1 MTQTGMTDPDTLIL
15 ASKSASRR
23 AMLDA
28 AGVPHRAI
36 PAQVDE
42 RAIEASLDGSP
53 PAEIARVLAREKA
66 LAVSVLHPGHWVL
79 GSDSL
84 VVCEG
89 RRFDK
94 PESRAAAAGHLRFFS
109 GRIMELHSAGALVR
123 GGILEMDCGD
133 VARLH
138 VRELSDAFI
147 ADYLDHEWP
156 AVAGCVGVF
165 RIEARGVQLFAGVEG
180 DHFTIL
186 GMPLFKVL
194 QGLRRFGAIAA

>member
-1 MTQTGMTDPDTLIL
+1 MLIL
-15 ASKSASRR
+15 ASQSASRR

-28 AGVPHRAI
+28 AGVPFMAV

-42 RAIEASLDGSP
+42 RALEAGLEGCA
-53 PAEIARVLAREKA
+53 PADVALMLARAKA
-66 LAVSVLHPGHWVL
+66 TAVSQLHPGRWVL

-84 VVCEG
+84 VVCGG

-94 PESRAAAAGHLRFFS
+94 PRDREMAAEHLRFFS
-109 GRIMELHSAGALVR
+109 GRTMALHSAAALARDGEVAV
-123 GGILEMDCGD
+123 DCGD
-133 VARLH
+133 VAELF
-138 VRELSDAFI
+138 VRSLSEAFI
-147 ADYLDHEWP
+147 AGYLDAEWP

-165 RIEARGVQLFAGVEG
+165 RIEGRGVQLFERVEG

-194 QGLRRFGAIAA
+194 GALRQAGVMAA